1 MVSMSE
7 WNKLRPFHGSQQNAF
22 EELCCQLARAEEMP
36 TGAHFVRKGTPDAGV
51 ECYWTL
57 PSGDES
63 GWQAKFFP
71 EVPGDSQWAQ
81 LRDSFSTAFAKHS
94 RLVRYCVCLPQNR
107 ADPRV
112 AGRVSFADRW
122 EKFVSWC
129 RDEAQAAGRTV
140 EVDYWGDSE
149 IFDRLARPANRG
161 RLLFWFDAERFTATW
176 FRQRLDEAVANAGDR
191 YSPELNIDLPIGR
204 ILDGLGRTERFWRRF
219 TARVLKVRNR
229 WADHF
234 NDSKLPG
241 FTDAFAEFLEAIN
254 RIEATPDA
262 VLDFPSLSEKIRQ
275 LRERVGTGWTEVRR
289 LDELDTQQGEGK
301 RPHNRSS
308 DTLRWGLR
316 QVDEAIEA
324 LESFV
329 SGSEA
334 QAADNRAMLVTGR
347 AGAGKTH
354 LFCDAARH
362 RLKDG
367 KPSILMLG
375 ELVQRG
381 EPWMQVIRNLGLTM
395 GRDDFLGVL
404 DAAAETA
411 GARLIIFMDALNE
424 GDGLHVWS
432 TQLAGFLE
440 AVKPFPS
447 LVLALS
453 VRNLYEERVIPP
465 QLDAAVLMRVPHQG
479 FEEKTEEATRR
490 FFQHF
495 KISLPD
501 YPILNP
507 EFGTPLFLKLFCTA
521 LRNRGIT
528 EVPKGLRGIT
538 AIFSFFLESI
548 NRKLAARLDYDP
560 AQDLV
565 GQAIAALAAAMA
577 QDGADA
583 VGVGHAQALFVRILP
598 KTGFEQ
604 SLFRQLCS
612 EGILQRTMQ
621 YDWAMETTEE
631 VVKFSYQRLS
641 DHLIVGQIL
650 THSTGMDGKLDLA
663 SDKALAKLLEA
674 ENLWQLSSWIEALA
688 IQLPERF
695 GVELVDLAPRL
706 GFDVEEESFVKS
718 LLWRRA
724 DAYRARTLAL
734 VEEKLA
740 EPQTRTALLRA
751 LLLVTAQPDHPLNAN
766 FLHGKLMPMAMV
778 ERDHWWSMF
787 LYWDYSDAGNV
798 PGVIEWAW
806 AERDRSQISDE
817 AIELY
822 GTTLAWFFTS
832 SQRFLRDR
840 ATKALVSLLEGRER
854 VLVRLLEKFREVN
867 DPYVSARLYAVA
879 HGVVL
884 RSEDDAGL
892 KVVAEWIH
900 REVFAAGTPPPS
912 VLLRMHAAAAV
923 HAVMVRG
930 LVPSIDPATIRTPF
944 KSEWPEAIRS
954 LDELKA
960 QFQGNNWDKST
971 WGLRRIY
978 SSVTD
983 DDFSHYVIRYSME
996 WNCYRLDRPAPV
1008 PTKVRFARLVQR
1020 TPRLGEI
1027 AEAYEQ
1033 LQTLERMI
1041 ESESGRKHFADAG
1054 LAIPIDFAE
1063 LRNNLEADVTALLSR
1078 PRDKKNVA
1086 WVIEHLRDPMKAMNE
1101 QNFGLALMQRAIL
1114 QRVLEMG
1121 YRADWFSK
1129 FDDEVPMESRSAHK
1143 AERIG
1148 KKYQWIAYHEVIAR
1162 ISDNFRFAEDAG
1174 RHERKGWTEGG
1185 WMKDYRDIDPSLLL
1199 KSDLVEED
1207 EGDVATAA
1215 PDWWL
1220 GPPYDAWAA
1229 RENDL
1234 AWLTN
1239 AGDLPAVPGL
1249 VRVSD
1254 PRDGSNWLCLNSFV
1268 LERQVERLGA
1278 IERHKPERREVFRF
1292 LNGYFVRKRD
1302 AAKFAEWTRTV
1313 DFSGR
1318 WMPEPDEYHQFPLHE
1333 FYWASQ
1339 FFGEKDWTEG
1349 RRSGCRTPV
1358 PVATTGA
1365 NYICEAGNFDCS
1377 LSESVRIS
1385 LPAKILV
1392 EKIRLRLKGRRGHFH
1407 DETGELV
1414 AYDPAVGTNAQSCLL
1429 FRESSMR
1436 KFLREQK
1443 LELFWVVL
1451 GEKNVY
1457 PNDLSINRDKWLGR
1471 LEYYGAYRYENDE
1484 ITGQVNSRFLPGNS
1498 SAAPSA

>member
-1 MVSMSE
+1 MSE

-22 EELCCQLARAEEMP
+22 EELCCQLARAEAMP

-57 PSGDES
+57 PGGDEA
-63 GWQAKFFP
+63 GWQAKFFL
-71 EVPGDSQWAQ
+71 EVPGNSQWAQ
-81 LRDSFSTAFAKHS
+81 LRESFSRALAKHP

-112 AGRVSFADRW
+112 ADRVSFADRW
-122 EKFVSWC
+122 VEFVRWC
-129 RDEAQAAGRTV
+129 QEQAHAVGRTV

-149 IFDRLARPANRG
+149 IFDRLALPANRG
-161 RLLFWFDAERFTATW
+161 RHLFWFDAERFTHEW

-219 TARVLKVRNR
+219 TARVVKVRNR

-241 FTDAFAEFLEAIN
+241 FPAAFAALLEAIN

-275 LRERVGTGWTEVRR
+275 LRETVGTGWTEVKR
-289 LDELDTQQGEGK
+289 LDELDAQQGEGK
-301 RPHNRSS
+301 RPHFRSS
-308 DTLRWGLR
+308 DVLRRGLR
-316 QVDEAIEA
+316 QVDEAIAA

-367 KPSILMLG
+367 KPSILLLG

-381 EPWMQVIRNLGLTM
+381 EPWMQVIRNLGLTI
-395 GRDDFLGVL
+395 GRDDFLSVL

-411 GARLIIFMDALNE
+411 GIRLIIFIDALNE
-424 GDGLHVWS
+424 GDGLEVWP

-453 VRNLYEERVIPP
+453 VRDLYEERVIPP
-465 QLDAAVLMRVPHQG
+465 QLDAAVLMRVTHEG
-479 FEEKTEEATRR
+479 FEEKTEAATRR
-490 FFQHF
+490 FFHHF

-528 EVPKGLRGIT
+528 EVPKGLGGIT

-565 GQAIAALAAAMA
+565 GQAIAALAETMA

-583 VGVGHAQALFVRILP
+583 VGVGQAQALFVQILP
-598 KTGFEQ
+598 NTGFEQ
-604 SLFRQLCS
+604 SLLRQLCS

-621 YDWAMETTEE
+621 YDWVKGTTEE
-631 VVKFSYQRLS
+631 VVRFSYQRLS
-641 DHLIVGQIL
+641 DHLIVGQVL
-650 THSTGMDGKLDLA
+650 TNSTGIDGDLDLA
-663 SDKALAKLLEA
+663 SDKALAKLLKA

-695 GVELVDLAPRL
+695 GVELVDLAPQL
-706 GFDVEEESFVKS
+706 DFDMEEESFVNS

-724 DAYRARTLAL
+724 DAYGARTLAL
-734 VEEKLA
+734 VDEKLA
-740 EPQTRTALLRA
+740 EPPTRAAVLRA

-766 FLHGKLMPMAMV
+766 FLHGKLLPMAMA
-778 ERDHWWSMF
+778 ERDQWWSIF
-787 LYWDYSDAGNV
+787 LYRDYSDTGNV

-806 AERDRSQISDE
+806 AERDRSRISDA

-832 SQRFLRDR
+832 SHRFVRDR
-840 ATKALVSLLEGRER
+840 ATKALVSLLEGREM
-854 VLVRLLEKFREVN
+854 VLVRLLEKFRGVN

-884 RSEDDAGL
+884 RSEDNAGM

-900 REVFAAGTPPPS
+900 REVFAAGTAPPS

-923 HAVMVRG
+923 QAVIARG
-930 LVPSIDPATIRTPF
+930 LVPSIDPATIRPPF
-944 KSEWPEAIRS
+944 RSAWPEAITS
-954 LDELKA
+954 LDELKV
-960 QFQGNNWDKST
+960 QFQAGKWDQAT
-971 WGLRRIY
+971 WGLSRIY

-983 DDFSHYVIRYSME
+983 DDFSHYVIRNSMD
-996 WNCYRLDRPAPV
+996 WSCYRLDRPAPV
-1008 PTKVRFARLVQR
+1008 RTTVRFARLVQR
-1020 TPRLGEI
+1020 VPRLGEL
-1027 AEAYEQ
+1027 AKAYGQ
-1033 LQTLERMI
+1033 LQTLERTN
-1041 ESESGRKHFADAG
+1041 ESEWGRKQLTDAG
-1054 LAIPIDFAE
+1054 MAIPMDLTAWRENIEAE
-1063 LRNNLEADVTALLSR
+1063 VVDLLRH
-1078 PRDKKNVA
+1078 RDKKHVA
-1086 WVIEHLRDPMKAMNE
+1086 WVIEHLRDPMKALNE
-1101 QNFGLALMQRAIL
+1101 QNFGLELMQRAIL
-1114 QRVLEMG
+1114 QRVLGLG
-1121 YRADWFSK
+1121 YRAEWFSK
-1129 FDDEVPMESRSAHK
+1129 FDNDVPMESRSASC

-1162 ISDNFRFAEDAG
+1162 IGDNFRFSKDAG
-1174 RHERKGWTEGG
+1174 RHEHKGWIEGG
-1185 WMKDYRDIDPSLLL
+1185 WMKDYEDLDPSLVLQ
-1199 KSDLVEED
+1199 SDRVDED
-1207 EGDVATAA
+1207 EGDVAAAA

-1234 AWLTN
+1234 VWLKN
-1239 AGDLPAVPGL
+1239 AGDLPAVSEL
-1249 VRVSD
+1249 VRVTD
-1254 PRDGSNWLCLNSFV
+1254 PQDGSIWLCLNSFV
-1268 LERQVERLGA
+1268 MDKQVERLGA
-1278 IERHKPERREVFRF
+1278 IERHKPERKGGLSLLKWILRAKAGCGEVCGVGADGGF
-1292 LNGYFVRKRD
+1292 LWPVD
-1302 AAKFAEWTRTV
+1302 AGAE
-1313 DFSGR
+1313 
-1318 WMPEPDEYHQFPLHE
+1318 
-1333 FYWASQ
+1333 
-1339 FFGEKDWTEG
+1339 
-1349 RRSGCRTPV
+1349 
-1358 PVATTGA
+1358 
-1365 NYICEAGNFDCS
+1365 
-1377 LSESVRIS
+1377 
-1385 LPAKILV
+1385 
-1392 EKIRLRLKGRRGHFH
+1392 
-1407 DETGELV
+1407 
-1414 AYDPAVGTNAQSCLL
+1414 
-1429 FRESSMR
+1429 
-1436 KFLREQK
+1436 
-1443 LELFWVVL
+1443 
-1451 GEKNVY
+1451 
-1457 PNDLSINRDKWLGR
+1457 
-1471 LEYYGAYRYENDE
+1471 
-1484 ITGQVNSRFLPGNS
+1484 
-1498 SAAPSA
+1498 